1 MPDSSFPEGEKDP
14 CIYPHL
20 KPIVRRRMGTQLC
33 LIQRLPLAARSQN
46 VEDSIGTGT
55 IRHARPSSAKAMGID
70 VDGQQRL
77 KHGPEIIRDPRSS
90 SRMVIGRAL
99 SRSRLVIVFA
109 HSEGASYLG
118 RMGKADKGRG
128 A

>member
-1 MPDSSFPEGEKDP
+1 MPDSGFPEGEKDP
-14 CIYPHL
+14 CFYPHL
-20 KPIVRRRMGTQLC
+20 KPIVRRRMGTQLG

-46 VEDSIGTGT
+46 VEDSIGTRT
-55 IRHARPSSAKAMGID
+55 IRHARSSAAKAMGID
-70 VDGQQRL
+70 MDGQQRL
-77 KHGPEIIRDPRSS
+77 KHGPELLRDPKPGRST
-90 SRMVIGRAL
+90 VIGRAL
-99 SRSRLVIVFA
+99 ARSWLLIVFA